1 MTIFNGE
8 RLSADIFQLD
18 KERMVNGWYSDVYFK
33 NISKILK
40 KLSEEGYQYKGVDIG
55 DIEIEMQ
62 IFTRRSPF
70 SIIAGVDEALAILKE
85 CTGYI
90 NDEGEFINTANH
102 LEVEACHD
110 GVKIFS
116 SGNPLNVE
124 PVIKIRG
131 RYKEFAILETPIIGS
146 LTEASRTATN
156 VYQVLEAARGKDIL
170 FFPARFAHYKLQA
183 LHGYAYTLGV
193 SAYNREYSANSK
205 QLVSTDEQGSWW
217 GGSGGGTISHS
228 YIAAFMADTAEAV
241 NQFCRLM
248 PTNVNRIALVD
259 FENDCIG
266 TSLNVLKNMFK
277 KYNCLYKEGKKEEA
291 KKYKLFGV
299 RPDTSSSLRDLSV
312 EPLGDKKLDNG
323 VNARLI
329 YKLRKALDKA
339 YFDWN
344 VESKDLEL
352 AKKYCQDVKIIATGG
367 FNPDKIRSFE
377 NSQVPVDIYG
387 VGSWLLSNS
396 SAEGTNNDFTA
407 DVVRIKKDGKWIDMA
422 KIGRKA
428 CENKKLTTVDMNGKE
443 KL

>member
-1 MTIFNGE
+1 MTVFNGE
-8 RLSADIFQLD
+8 RLSADVFQLD
-18 KERMVNGWYSDVYFK
+18 KERMVKGWYSDVYFK
-33 NISKILK
+33 NISNILE
-40 KLSEEGYQYKGVDIG
+40 KLSEENYCYNELDIG
-55 DIEIEMQ
+55 NIEVEMQ
-62 IFTRRSPF
+62 IFTRRNPF
-70 SIIAGVDEALAILKE
+70 SIIGGVDEALAILKE

-90 NDEGEFINTANH
+90 NQDGKFINTAKD

-110 GVKIFS
+110 GEKLYS
-116 SGNPLNVE
+116 SGDPLNVE

-131 RYKEFAILETPIIGS
+131 KYKEFAILETPIIGS
-146 LTEASRTATN
+146 LTEATRTATN

-193 SAYNREYSANSK
+193 SAYNRDYSANSK
-205 QLVSTDEQGSWW
+205 QYVSTDEQGSWW

-248 PTNVNRIALVD
+248 PTNINRIALVD
-259 FENDCIG
+259 FNNDCIG
-266 TSLNVLKNMFK
+266 TSLKVLKTMFE
-277 KYNCLYKEGKKEEA
+277 KYSFLYKSGDYEEA

-299 RPDTSSSLRDLSV
+299 RPDTSSSLRDISV

-329 YKLRKALDKA
+329 YKLRNSIDKA
-339 YFDWN
+339 YLDWDI
-344 VESKDLEL
+344 KDKDIEL
-352 AKKYCQDVKIIATGG
+352 AMQYCKDVKIIATGG
-367 FNPDKIRSFE
+367 FDPEKIRSFE

-396 SAEGTNNDFTA
+396 SMEGTNNDFTA
-407 DVVRIKKDGKWIDMA
+407 DVVRIKKGGKWIDVA
-422 KIGRKA
+422 KVGRKA
-428 CENKKLTTVDMNGKE
+428 CDNKKLLKVDMTGKE